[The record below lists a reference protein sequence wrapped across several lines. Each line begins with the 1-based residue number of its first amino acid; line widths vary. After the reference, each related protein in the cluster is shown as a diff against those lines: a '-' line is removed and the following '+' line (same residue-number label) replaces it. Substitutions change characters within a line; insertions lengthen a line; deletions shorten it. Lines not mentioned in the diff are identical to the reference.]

1 MQTADKISPKNF
13 GRVNQP
19 SLSSFFLKFRH
30 INSLDMGKLF
40 FSLLSESLVTSRI
53 LEAKRDVYINE
64 HKKIKM
70 NYLKCRGLFYQ
81 HKLFLD
87 DWDQLNW
94 LGRHSEH
101 II

>member
-1 MQTADKISPKNF
+1 MQTADKIAPKNF

-30 INSLDMGKLF
+30 KFSRYGKTF

-53 LEAKRDVYINE
+53 LEAKRDVYINGL
-64 HKKIKM
+64 KKIKM
-70 NYLKCRGLFYQ
+70 NYLECRGLFYQ